1 MAVPTYEG
9 LSPMQRDEL
18 LTKIRAMSNED
29 KVLAV
34 QMIDD
39 DILWDEIYR
48 RYNERKQI
56 LSSAESAILGLNQ

>member
-18 LTKIRAMSNED
+18 MTKIRAMSNED
-29 KVLAV
+29 KSLAV